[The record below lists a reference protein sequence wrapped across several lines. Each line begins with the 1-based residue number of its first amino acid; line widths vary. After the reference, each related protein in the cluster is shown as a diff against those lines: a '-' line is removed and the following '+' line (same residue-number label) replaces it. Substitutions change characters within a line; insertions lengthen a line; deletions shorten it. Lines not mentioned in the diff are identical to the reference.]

1 MSISKEIDEI
11 KFLLKSIPLFLRDFV
26 FWKHQWSRLFL
37 SLSLFITLHSIC
49 IFLRKK
55 IFMFRNGKQSKRK
68 SFYWSTDLIKLRFYL
83 YRKDLIIN
91 TKIDNICILRTK
103 QKVTIIRFCSFCF
116 IFSKLKISYQ
126 LNFLY
131 SNSSL
136 VSLQVWSLFIQIIC
150 NFWSN
155 HFFMC
160 YLKIIFFSDYLHS
173 EVSWWQSENLL
184 SSLSSFIT
192 EFIQFYFEKIFT
204 FFFAIENVD
213 KWYVMQR
220 YRKENTPVIL
230 FPKTKMVSW
239 FLAHS
244 ARL

>member
-1 MSISKEIDEI
+1 MIYGFNKIAILFVRKRSYNKYKNRQYMYITYKTESDNHSI
-11 KFLLKSIPLFLRDFV
+11 
-26 FWKHQWSRLFL
+26 
-37 SLSLFITLHSIC
+37 LFIL
-49 IFLRKK
+49 
-55 IFMFRNGKQSKRK
+55 
-68 SFYWSTDLIKLRFYL
+68 FYFFKL
-83 YRKDLIIN
+83 
-91 TKIDNICILRTK
+91 
-103 QKVTIIRFCSFCF
+103 
-116 IFSKLKISYQ
+116 LKISYQ